1 MSIQKIHDRLKDL
14 YLNRRKELDELI
26 DPDPIWC
33 KDPHNLALQFPGILE
48 WLRTMDRAA
57 VAHISAELLAHRDHA
72 LKREIDK
79 YKRRK
84 KHYEEQINDNLA
96 KIGGFDVGRAVF
108 AEIRRS
114 RKQGTFRP
122 FIPKDKVNADVRA
135 DDWVAANERGMPVYW
150 DKGVIDGSGTGKGSD
165 VTIDY
170 SPDLFGVFNNAPRHV
185 KTLSGPASRSD
196 EVLLHELVHASR
208 QMNGC
213 FYDMPVS
220 GDYDDEEE
228 YLAVVIANIYLSNKT
243 QTVFRKNHH
252 GHHILPNPDDFLDST
267 ACNLTPRVL
276 LERLRLNQGTLYQ
289 ALAAI
294 PEASTPFNPVR
305 WYEDE
310 RTGKKKAA

>member
-1 MSIQKIHDRLKDL
+1 MSIKTIHDRLKDL
-14 YLNRRKELDELI
+14 YLNRRKELDDLI

-33 KDPHNLALQFPGILE
+33 RAPHNLATYFPGFLE
-48 WLRTMDRAA
+48 WINTFDKAA
-57 VAHISAELLAHRDHA
+57 VAHISAELKAHRDHA

-79 YKRRK
+79 YKHK
-84 KHYEEQINDNLA
+84 KKRYEEYVNDNLA

-114 RKQGTFRP
+114 RKQGTFKP
-122 FIPKDKVNADVRA
+122 YIIKNNKVNADAWA
-135 DDWVAANERGMPVYW
+135 DDWAAANERGMPIYL
-150 DKGVIDGSGTGKGSD
+150 DRTHTKGSGMGTGSD
-165 VTIDY
+165 CTIDY
-170 SPDLFGVFNNAPRHV
+170 SPDLFGVFNDAPRHV
-185 KTLSGPASRSD
+185 KVPQGPASAAD
-196 EVLLHELVHASR
+196 EVLLHELVHACR
-208 QMNGC
+208 EMNGC

-252 GHHILPNPDDFLDST
+252 GHHILPNPDNFLDST

-276 LERLRLNQGTLYQ
+276 LERLRLNQGTLYN

-294 PEASTPFNPVR
+294 PEAKAPFNPVR
-305 WYEDE
+305 WYEEE
-310 RTGKKKAA
+310 RTGKKAA